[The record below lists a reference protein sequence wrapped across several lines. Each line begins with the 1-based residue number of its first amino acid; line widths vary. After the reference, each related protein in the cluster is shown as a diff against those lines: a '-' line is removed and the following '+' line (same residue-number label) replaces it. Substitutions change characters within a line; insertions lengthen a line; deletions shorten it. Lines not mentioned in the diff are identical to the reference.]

1 VPSQIEAQR
10 RRSRRVEVSASALEL
25 FFEGVS
31 QWVIVG
37 DLNQD
42 RYATVAADS
51 IKMVP
56 EAKRTRWKKLRR

>member
-1 VPSQIEAQR
+1 M
-10 RRSRRVEVSASALEL
+10 SASALEL